1 VDQVTVNI
9 DDGGLSGLFVDNVAV
24 PNFLVESFR
33 GGHSGVGW
41 ILALWRKVGTS
52 GGFGD
57 GIDDLEILIAGI

>member
-1 VDQVTVNI
+1 
-9 DDGGLSGLFVDNVAV
+9 VDNVAV

-33 GGHSGVGW
+33 GGHSDVGW

>member
-1 VDQVTVNI
+1 
-9 DDGGLSGLFVDNVAV
+9 VAV

-52 GGFGD
+52 GGFGE